1 MQSHTTVLNG
11 SRSENNAPVRE
22 KPTTSKL
29 SGNAANGDTEALDV
43 QKNRPNPNL
52 SETDK
57 EVIRLVGQHLCSLGL
72 QKSSDVLM
80 QESGCKLEHS
90 AASKF
95 REQIMCGCW
104 AKVDTTLIEMKPLL
118 KHQRHLQKM
127 RYHIMEQK
135 FLELLEDGKLLDAL
149 TCLRNQITPLRIY
162 VNKVHQ
168 LSSLLMITNP
178 KDLQKAANWEGKG
191 HKSRAKLLEKLQGY
205 LPISVMMPPN
215 RLKTLLTQAL
225 VYQQSKCVFHNSS
238 QQPEY
243 TSYSLLVDH
252 SCLRCRTRNFP
263 SVTTQVLSDHCDE
276 VWFCCFSHD
285 GSMLAT
291 GSKDSCV
298 IIWDVN
304 PVTHQLVHAR
314 SLSGHTYGVGYLVW
328 SPDDTHIIACGTEES
343 SELWIWNAKTG
354 ELRTK
359 MNNSAED
366 SLSCCCWTP
375 DGKKYVTG
383 GTKGQFYQ
391 CDLDGNILDSW
402 EGVRVQSLAC
412 LPDNKTVLSAD
423 TQQRIR
429 AYNFEDMSDYNVIKE
444 DHPVMSFSLSSDGH
458 LVLLNVATQG
468 VHLWDID
475 DQILV
480 RKYQGVVQGFY
491 TIFSSFGGAADE
503 YIASGSE
510 DNKVYIWHR
519 SKELPI
525 ETLCGHSKTVNCVS
539 WNKAIPSMLA
549 SVSDDGTIR
558 IWGPQESQDEDSENE
573 ENLNCE
579 EV

>member
-1 MQSHTTVLNG
+1 
-11 SRSENNAPVRE
+11 
-22 KPTTSKL
+22 
-29 SGNAANGDTEALDV
+29 
-43 QKNRPNPNL
+43 
-52 SETDK
+52 
-57 EVIRLVGQHLCSLGL
+57 
-72 QKSSDVLM
+72 M

-95 REQIMCGCW
+95 REQIMSGQW
-104 AKVDTTLIEMKPLL
+104 SKVDATLIEMKPLI
-118 KHQRHLQKM
+118 KHQRHLQVCLYTSNHKSVVLGVIQVKM

-135 FLELLEDGKLLDAL
+135 FLELLEDAKLLEAL
-149 TCLRNQITPLRIY
+149 ACLRNQITPLRIY
-162 VNKVHQ
+162 VNKVHH

-178 KDLQKAANWEGKG
+178 KELQKAANWDGKS

-225 VYQQSKCVFHNSS
+225 VYQQSQCLFHNSFELP
-238 QQPEY
+238 QY

-252 SCLRCRTRNFP
+252 SCLRHHFP
-263 SVTTQVLSDHCDE
+263 SITTQVLSDHCDE

-304 PVTHQLVHAR
+304 PVSHKLDHAR
-314 SLSGHTYGVGYLVW
+314 SLTGHTYGVGYLSW
-328 SPDDTHIIACGTEES
+328 SPDDNHIIACGTDES
-343 SELWIWNAKTG
+343 SELWIWNARTG

-359 MNNSAED
+359 MNHSSED
-366 SLSCCCWTP
+366 SISCCCWTP
-375 DGKKYVTG
+375 DGQKYVAG

-412 LPDNKTVLSAD
+412 LPDNKTVISAD

-429 AYNFEDMSDYNVIKE
+429 AYNFDDMSDYNLIKE
-444 DHPVMSFSLSSDGH
+444 DHPVMSFSLSTDGH
-458 LVLLNVATQG
+458 FVLLNVATQG
-468 VHLWDID
+468 VHLWDVD
-475 DQILV
+475 DRILV

-491 TIFSSFGGAADE
+491 TIFSTFGGTNDE

-510 DNKVYIWHR
+510 DNKIYIWHR
-519 SKELPI
+519 SREMPI

-539 WNKAIPSMLA
+539 WNRAIPSMLA

-558 IWGPQESQDEDSENE
+558 IWGPQEIEDEDSENE
-573 ENLNCE
+573 ENMNSLNDE
-579 EV
+579 P